1 VKTADILQAVDD
13 FRRIRDVVVKIRY
26 GQYL

>member
-1 VKTADILQAVDD
+1 LLTAVDEC
-13 FRRIRDVVVKIRY
+13 RRVRDVVVKIRY